1 MNTLLQPQIIAAGVG
16 FLGVLLGV
24 LISFLIARRQGQ
36 LELERLKKTLEA
48 EYEKKLI
55 ERRLDAYS
63 SLWKVV
69 SVLSKETLSQKFT
82 AGELPGHVAATLQQ
96 LKDWYAAN
104 GLTLSKNAYGR
115 FTRLCG
121 SLDAFLRLEKHN
133 NKADLKPIR
142 KRVWDLKQN
151 LRADVQLERI
161 EPRSQEQAKASRNA

>member
-1 MNTLLQPQIIAAGVG
+1 MNRLLQPQIIAAGVG

-24 LISFLIARRQGQ
+24 LISFLTARQQGR

-63 SLWKVV
+63 SLWLAI
-69 SVLSKETLSQKFT
+69 SALNKEILSQKFT
-82 AGELPGHVAATLQQ
+82 AGELSSHIAATLQQ

-115 FTRLCG
+115 FSRLCG
-121 SLDAFLRLEKHN
+121 SLDTFLRLKKHDN
-133 NKADLKPIR
+133 QADLKPIR
-142 KRVWDLKQN
+142 KRVWDLRQN

-161 EPRSQEQAKASRNA
+161 EPRSQEQARASRNA